1 MDALREIFALA
12 PAPLAAAVAY
22 LFWRLDRRV
31 LRIEVLLE
39 RLLKPQAG
47 E

>member
-1 MDALREIFALA
+1 MDAVKEILA
-12 PAPLAAAVAY
+12 MANAPLAAAVIY

-31 LRIEVLLE
+31 LKIEVLLE
-39 RLLKPQAG
+39 RVFKSEAA